1 MKVAIGYK
9 IQKGPWGGG
18 NKFARALSNYLQDK
32 GCKVVYNLSDDD
44 IDIILL
50 TDPRGTSPQ
59 ITIDAGKIIR
69 YIYLKK
75 DVIVVHKLM
84 NVTKEKERII

>member
-9 IQKGPWGGG
+9 IQKGLGVVVI
-18 NKFARALSNYLQDK
+18 NLLELFQIIYKI
-32 GCKVVYNLSDDD
+32 KVAKLYNLSDDD

-75 DVIVVHKLM
+75 DVIVVH
-84 NVTKEKERII
+84 RINE

>member
-75 DVIVVHKLM
+75 KDVIVVHRI
-84 NVTKEKERII
+84 NECDEKKRNE